1 MPIRDESLTAQY
13 IRAIENPDSIG
24 FRNGK
29 WYAPG
34 TPKYDPN
41 NRGFGMDVNY
51 NNATVSL
58 TKNRAGKYLTEDEER
73 ELRLQHIKESERVL
87 DRWTPQILREM
98 PSEEKRAMAIGML
111 YRGDKVKNIVNNPSM
126 RKAYLF
132 GSDEDMQKAVSDYY
146 KSKKV
151 SERAQRHNHF
161 FNKGKDDLNNVP
173 SSLRKPTPYKP
184 FDFKNE
190 QFVPR
195 KKYDDGGYLNNGWNS
210 LSYADKA
217 EMMKVAVA
225 NGITTLPEIR
235 NAYNEFAKGGY
246 KPSSKIQK
254 DIATWEGSEMKR
266 NRPFSEMT
274 QQFNAVVP
282 KELQSRLFP
291 NQLDALYSYG
301 YNVGMGNLKERVL
314 PTLNAYVQGKATN
327 EDVQKSMWA
336 TKDSQ
341 LRGLAKRRSWERDMF
356 GGAYRAPF
364 SKSSTSK
371 GLGSH
376 IDSTNLG
383 MSPLFYNNL
392 GNSMENIVLP
402 QMGTPLTS
410 VDPETLYKAPT
421 IDNTLFADST
431 PTVNEP
437 MYDSKQDRLEGIQRF
452 NTIMNLMGQKS
463 PFSMLGDSFQGIMPY
478 VNTIYGS

>member
-1 MPIRDESLTAQY
+1 MPVRDDSLVAQY
-13 IRAIENPDSIG
+13 IRAIENPDSVG
-24 FRNGK
+24 YKEGR
-29 WYAPG
+29 WYQPSN
-34 TPKYDPN
+34 PNYDSN
-41 NRGFGMDVNY
+41 NRGFGVDVIHNKATNALL
-51 NNATVSL
+51 NNRQE
-58 TKNRAGKYLTEDEER
+58 KWLTEEEER
-73 ELRLQHIKESERVL
+73 KLRNNHIQESQDALKRNVP
-87 DRWTPQILREM
+87 WSILRYT
-98 PSEEKRAMAIGML
+98 PSEQMKAMAVGML
-111 YRGDKVKNIVNNPSM
+111 YRGDSVLGNPSV
-126 RKAYLF
+126 RDAYYS
-132 GSDEDMQKAVSDYY
+132 GSDDRMQKAVSDYY

-151 SERAQRHNHF
+151 SERAQRHNQF

-282 KELQSRLFP
+282 KELQSRLSP

-314 PTLNAYVQGKATN
+314 PTLNAYAQGKATN

-383 MSPLFYNNL
+383 MSPLFYDNL

>member
-1 MPIRDESLTAQY
+1 MPVNFKDIPTTGKRSYKSNNISRINEGLRSLPLEQRAAIIGTIIEESGGDPFAISSNGTYKGLLQWGADRYVPKSNDANEELNNQIQHILSTINNTKGGVNWTHGGKGSGYSTMNDTYKAFNNKDLPFKDRFRAFSYGYVRPQGKEDSYNNRLKVAQEVLN
-13 IRAIENPDSIG
+13 RLVVEENLSKPQTS
-24 FRNGK
+24 NK
-29 WYAPG
+29 W
-34 TPKYDPN
+34 TPKP
-41 NRGFGMDVNY
+41 F
-51 NNATVSL
+51 
-58 TKNRAGKYLTEDEER
+58 K
-73 ELRLQHIKESERVL
+73 Q
-87 DRWTPQILREM
+87 
-98 PSEEKRAMAIGML
+98 
-111 YRGDKVKNIVNNPSM
+111 
-126 RKAYLF
+126 
-132 GSDEDMQKAVSDYY
+132 
-146 KSKKV
+146 
-151 SERAQRHNHF
+151 
-161 FNKGKDDLNNVP
+161 
-173 SSLRKPTPYKP
+173 PT
-184 FDFKNE
+184 
-190 QFVPR
+190 QFSF
-195 KKYDDGGYLNNGWNS
+195 KYDDGGYLNNGWNS

-282 KELQSRLFP
+282 KELQSRLSS

-314 PTLNAYVQGKATN
+314 PTLNAYAQGKATN